1 MEEVKEFEDYK
12 LQEDQVIEVDHNPVT
27 VDDTVQDSINTDT
40 IEKLNDENAEIENIN
55 AEVEE

>member
-40 IEKLNDENAEIENIN
+40 IEELNDENAEIENIN
-55 AEVEE
+55 AEEEE